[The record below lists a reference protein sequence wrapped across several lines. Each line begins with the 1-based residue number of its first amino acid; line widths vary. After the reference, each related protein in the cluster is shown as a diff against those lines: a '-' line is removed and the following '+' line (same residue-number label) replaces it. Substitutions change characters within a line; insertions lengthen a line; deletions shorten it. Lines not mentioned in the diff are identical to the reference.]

1 MIQHAHKNKVTVLE
15 HVGSQGLPKAIFL
28 FIMEG
33 NSKLYWAPW
42 HRLCWWIPD
51 HHCMITFLLVSI
63 WKRKQFENQGFSLA
77 LETSGDSQ
85 LLNILLVLVKFCRTQ
100 SLHSSCCQ
108 ELSVLMK
115 RDEQE
120 RSTPGAGPMENVFS
134 ALGIAGGDLDPR
146 RNAVSFSICGDK
158 KTGLL
163 PAWAS
168 LPPWFLW
175 SLWTSVHFSPPC
187 TGVGWVHEARQE
199 GSGEHSYDPQKDSQ
213 TLRFA
218 CRRSWRMMS
227 GTTPVKEWVMQDKQR
242 KRLDWDVVTKGPRG
256 SQGMLCCW
264 GSSSELSPPWPLSH
278 PPSTTQSSG
287 TSCVH
292 PLESHTSLRPGGAER
307 DSDERHQPPTLP
319 AAGRSVSVDA
329 PQRPLQS
336 TRCVSAVKELI
347 L

>member
-146 RNAVSFSICGDK
+146 RNAVSFSICGEK
-158 KTGLL
+158 KQG
-163 PAWAS
+163 
-168 LPPWFLW
+168 
-175 SLWTSVHFSPPC
+175 FSQ
-187 TGVGWVHEARQE
+187 HE
-199 GSGEHSYDPQKDSQ
+199 
-213 TLRFA
+213 L
-218 CRRSWRMMS
+218 
-227 GTTPVKEWVMQDKQR
+227 
-242 KRLDWDVVTKGPRG
+242 
-256 SQGMLCCW
+256 
-264 GSSSELSPPWPLSH
+264 LSH
-278 PPSTTQSSG
+278 LGFCGPCGLQFILAHLAQGWDGYMRQDRKVVGNIAMTPRKT
-287 TSCVH
+287 
-292 PLESHTSLRPGGAER
+292 PRLWDSHAGGPGGWCQAP
-307 DSDERHQPPTLP
+307 HLW
-319 AAGRSVSVDA
+319 RSGWCKIN
-329 PQRPLQS
+329 RGKGW
-336 TRCVSAVKELI
+336 TGM
-347 L
+347 